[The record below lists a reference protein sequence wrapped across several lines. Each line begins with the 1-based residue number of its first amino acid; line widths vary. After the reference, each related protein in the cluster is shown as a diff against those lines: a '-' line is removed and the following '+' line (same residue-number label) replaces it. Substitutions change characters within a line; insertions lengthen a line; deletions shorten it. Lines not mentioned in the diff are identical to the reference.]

1 MDYLYLICSVSLFG
15 AAFAFYKL
23 HKLWLKDVTEKNDQ
37 YKFQIN
43 FQSFKNWL
51 YVVMLILG
59 GIVYFFRALP

>member
-1 MDYLYLICSVSLFG
+1 MDYLYLICSFSLFG